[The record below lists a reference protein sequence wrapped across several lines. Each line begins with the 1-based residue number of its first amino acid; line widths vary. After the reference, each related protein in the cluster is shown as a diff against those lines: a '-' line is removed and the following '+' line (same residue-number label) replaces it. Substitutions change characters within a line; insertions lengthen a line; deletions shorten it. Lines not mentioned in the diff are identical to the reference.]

1 LVLVDVDMC
10 KKSDQLQ
17 DLGED
22 LRSKMQTQ
30 GLRIVP
36 KIVLVNNVLIS
47 MARLDHELPG
57 FDF

>member
-1 LVLVDVDMC
+1 MVLVDVDMC

>member
-1 LVLVDVDMC
+1 MC